1 MNENDLFFSRTELLI
16 GQEAMLRME
25 RAREQSVTVTAHR
38 FGTPLDLAAG
48 LL

>member
-1 MNENDLFFSRTELLI
+1 MTGNPHYELLPFV
-16 GQEAMLRME
+16 
-25 RAREQSVTVTAHR
+25 REQSVTVTAHR